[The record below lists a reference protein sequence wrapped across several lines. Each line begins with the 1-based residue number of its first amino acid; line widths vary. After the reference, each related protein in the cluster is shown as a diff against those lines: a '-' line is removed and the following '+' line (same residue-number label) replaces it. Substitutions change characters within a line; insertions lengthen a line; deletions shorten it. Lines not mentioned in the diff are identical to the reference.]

1 MLLLSRLIIVCLGKQ
16 NRKMR
21 LRSDVRDQRQ
31 IQLHSLTQK
40 RRGGRSREIRREA
53 GRRDL
58 FDVLR

>member
-31 IQLHSLTQK
+31 IQLHSLTQERK
-40 RRGGRSREIRREA
+40 RGGEGA
-53 GRRDL
+53 GCCIIDIFRV
-58 FDVLR
+58 FI